1 MFCCASIASYRE
13 HVTIHKNLF
22 FRWEIILMLLSFAV
36 LFGMRYDV
44 GQDHLAYLDGYINP
58 FLHKEYEPLFALIR
72 DTLSNAGVH
81 PIVFFAVCAFIQVF
95 CLFYFMKDCK
105 FLYPALIVSLF
116 MGQFFI
122 HWMNGIRQ
130 DIAGCIFLC
139 AITCVIDKRIVGFFT
154 LVLISV
160 GFHYSAVIL
169 FPFYFLY
176 LKKDHYF
183 NSVNVQYLL
192 LFVVAYVAIYNVDLL
207 TYINDDIFYLATL
220 SGYEMY
226 TEDVLERFADITK
239 IGVSMYVFILLDL
252 IIVSYY
258 KKMKCYYCGR
268 KFNIVYDLCFFGTVL
283 QTLFIN
289 NLVLARPFRYFRGCK
304 LIIIAYLLFFLYK
317 KGGLTVNAVV
327 FFIVMILLL
336 ILFIATIKNEPFYFM
351 SI

>member
-36 LFGMRYDV
+36 VFGMRYDV
-44 GQDHLAYLDGYINP
+44 GEDHLGYLDGYINP

-72 DTLSNAGVH
+72 DTLR
-81 PIVFFAVCAFIQVF
+81 
-95 CLFYFMKDCK
+95 KDCK

-183 NSVNVQYLL
+183 NSINVQYLL
-192 LFVVAYVAIYNVDLL
+192 LFVVSYVAIYNVDLL
-207 TYINDDIFYLATL
+207 TNINDTIFYLATL

-226 TEDVLERFADITK
+226 TEDVLYRFADITK
-239 IGVSMYVFILLDL
+239 TGVSMYVFILLDL
-252 IIVSYY
+252 IIVSYC
-258 KKMKCYYCGR
+258 KKMKCYYYGR
-268 KFNIVYDLCFFGTVL
+268 KFNIIYDLYFFGTLAQIV
-283 QTLFIN
+283 FVN
-289 NLVLARPFRYFRGCK
+289 NLVLARPFRYFRGFK
-304 LIIIAYLLFFLYK
+304 LVVIACLIFFLYK
-317 KGGLTVNAVV
+317 KSRQSINAAVLFMVV
-327 FFIVMILLL
+327 VLLL
-336 ILFIATIKNEPFYFM
+336 ILFAATIKNEPFHFM
-351 SI
+351 PV

>member
-1 MFCCASIASYRE
+1 
-13 HVTIHKNLF
+13 
-22 FRWEIILMLLSFAV
+22 MLLSFAV
-36 LFGMRYDV
+36 VFGMRYDV
-44 GQDHLAYLDGYINP
+44 GEDHLGYLDGYINP

-130 DIAGCIFLC
+130 DIAGCILLC

-183 NSVNVQYLL
+183 NSINVQYLL
-192 LFVVAYVAIYNVDLL
+192 LFVVSYVAIYNVDLL
-207 TYINDDIFYLATL
+207 TNINDTIFYLATL

-226 TEDVLERFADITK
+226 TEDVLYRFADITK
-239 IGVSMYVFILLDL
+239 TGVSMYVFILLDL
-252 IIVSYY
+252 IIVSYC
-258 KKMKCYYCGR
+258 KKMKCYYYGR
-268 KFNIVYDLCFFGTVL
+268 KFNIIYDLYFFGTLAQIV
-283 QTLFIN
+283 FVN
-289 NLVLARPFRYFRGCK
+289 NLVLARPFRYFRGFK
-304 LIIIAYLLFFLYK
+304 LVVIACLIFFLYK
-317 KGGLTVNAVV
+317 KSRQSINAAVLFMVV
-327 FFIVMILLL
+327 VLLL
-336 ILFIATIKNEPFYFM
+336 ILFAATIKNEPFHFM
-351 SI
+351 PV

>member
-1 MFCCASIASYRE
+1 
-13 HVTIHKNLF
+13 
-22 FRWEIILMLLSFAV
+22 MLLSFAV
-36 LFGMRYDV
+36 VFGMRYDV
-44 GQDHLAYLDGYINP
+44 GEDHLGYLDGYINP

-139 AITCVIDKRIVGFFT
+139 AITCVIDKRIVGFFA

-183 NSVNVQYLL
+183 NSINVQYLL
-192 LFVVAYVAIYNVDLL
+192 LFVVSYVAIYNVDLL
-207 TYINDDIFYLATL
+207 TNINDTIFYLATL

-226 TEDVLERFADITK
+226 TEDVLYRFADITK
-239 IGVSMYVFILLDL
+239 TGVSMYVFILLDL
-252 IIVSYY
+252 IIVSYC
-258 KKMKCYYCGR
+258 KKMKCYYYGR
-268 KFNIVYDLCFFGTVL
+268 KFNIIYDLYFFGT
-283 QTLFIN
+283 
-289 NLVLARPFRYFRGCK
+289 LAQ
-304 LIIIAYLLFFLYK
+304 I
-317 KGGLTVNAVV
+317 V
-327 FFIVMILLL
+327 FC
-336 ILFIATIKNEPFYFM
+336 
-351 SI
+351 